1 MDPNVYVVPPS
12 YNEYELPPPPLYEP
26 VPYTIPVKPPP
37 PPYSSEVNTA
47 QFGAGPPTRSSSWT
61 HKKKICLIS
70 ATVVCTVVAIG
81 AALIIGFLVTKPSNT
96 ATCQI
101 RCAYSSKCISPYQIC
116 DGTYDCIF
124 GTDEDNC
131 VTKSP
136 SNPTCQIYC
145 IYTFKC
151 IYGYQICD
159 GIRDCTYGDDEN
171 NCVRLYGADFQ
182 LQVYS
187 PLKSAWLPV
196 CSNNWNNDYGKLAC
210 QDFGYSR
217 SSYNRSDTLPST
229 YSPNGYFQL
238 NNGSWSSKFYTNV
251 QYSSSCFSGNVV
263 SLRCIR
269 CGVSNNNVAS
279 RIVGGTNAA
288 LGNWPWQ
295 VSLRHSSGILC
306 GGSII
311 SPKWIVTAAHC
322 VYGSSGI
329 ASDWKVF
336 AGLLNLSNYYD
347 SNGHLVEK
355 IIAHPGYKDSNK
367 DKDIALMKL
376 RDEITFG
383 YNTQPVCLPN
393 SGMFW
398 NAGTSCW
405 ISGWGTTSEKGTVS
419 TTLKNA
425 EVPLIDSK
433 VCNQSSMYNGEITS
447 SMICAGYRSGGVDT
461 CQGDS
466 GGPLVTKTSS
476 IWWLVGDT
484 SWGYGCARVNK
495 PGVYGNMTTF
505 LEWIYLQTRINS

>member
-124 GTDEDNC
+124 GTDED
-131 VTKSP
+131 
-136 SNPTCQIYC
+136 
-145 IYTFKC
+145 
-151 IYGYQICD
+151 
-159 GIRDCTYGDDEN
+159 